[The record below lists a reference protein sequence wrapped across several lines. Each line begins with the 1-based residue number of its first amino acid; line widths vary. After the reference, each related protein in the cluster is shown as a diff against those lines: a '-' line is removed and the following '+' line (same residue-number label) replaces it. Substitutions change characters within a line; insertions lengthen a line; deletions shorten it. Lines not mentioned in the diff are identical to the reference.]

1 MTDYPPKY
9 PKFKLLD
16 LKDRELFE
24 RFQKKY
30 PPVSGELTFA
40 NTFLWRRF
48 DHAEFS
54 LVHGNL
60 CLLLKPINE
69 PAFFLPPLGENQVKE
84 TLEICLRDAPRIS
97 RVPEWFVKKY
107 CGGLRAEPDRDNFDY
122 VYLAKDLA
130 ELKGKKYDGKRNR
143 IRKFTRQHS
152 FQYMKLTAAH
162 LKACAALFEE
172 WIKGKSV
179 QRTIWEELLKNYE
192 DLKLT
197 GGAIVTG
204 DKIVAVSIGEKLND
218 ETAIIYFEIAHP
230 GYEGL
235 AQLMNQEFVKNEWV
249 DLKFINREQDMGIAG
264 LRAAKLSYHP
274 HHFVRKFNVY
284 AE

>member
-16 LKDRELFE
+16 LKDRELFDK
-24 RFQKKY
+24 FQKKY

-40 NTFLWRRF
+40 NSFLWRRF

-84 TLEICLRDAPRIS
+84 TLEICLRDAPRLS

-107 CGGLRAEPDRDNFDY
+107 CGHLRAEPDRDNFDY
-122 VYLAKDLA
+122 VYLARDLA

-143 IRKFTRQHS
+143 IRKFTRLHPY
-152 FQYMKLTAAH
+152 QYARLTAER
-162 LKACAALFEE
+162 LKGCGALFEE
-172 WIKGKSV
+172 WIKGKSA

-192 DLKLT
+192 GLNLT
-197 GGAIVTG
+197 GGTIISG
-204 DKIVAVSIGEKLND
+204 DKIVAVTIGEKLNE
-218 ETAIIYFEIAHP
+218 ETAIIYFEIAYP

-235 AQLMNQEFVKNEWV
+235 AQLMNQEFVKNEWA
-249 DLKFINREQDMGIAG
+249 DLKYINREQDMGIAG
-264 LRAAKLSYHP
+264 LRTAKLSYHP
-274 HHFVRKFNVY
+274 HHFVKKFNVY